1 MDLHSTGQRSIG
13 FGNRVFLLIAT
24 MAFLC
29 LASVQADA
37 GMYRCVDSSGSV
49 SYTNVPATGNCT
61 ALGDDW
67 GASNQPIPNSWYN
80 GGDSFGHYGDSSLYD
95 RHIKIICMRYGVD
108 PYLVKA
114 IIKAE
119 SDFDHNAVS
128 NKGAQGLMQ
137 LMPGTARDLNVV
149 HPFNPREN
157 IEGGVRYLRMLLDSF
172 NGNLILSLA
181 AYNAGPNLVKR
192 YQKIPAI
199 PETIEYV
206 KRVLAYYR
214 QYKGQDVG
222 RISMPSSGNSQ
233 EVVSIN

>member
-1 MDLHSTGQRSIG
+1 MDVNPAGQRSMGIR
-13 FGNRVFLLIAT
+13 NRSFLLIVT
-24 MAFLC
+24 MVFLC

-49 SYTNVPATGNCT
+49 SYTNVPATENCT
-61 ALGDDW
+61 SLGDDW
-67 GASNQPIPNSWYN
+67 GSSNLPKPSSWYN
-80 GGDSFGHYGDSSLYD
+80 ADDSFGYYGDSNLYD
-95 RHIKIICMRYGVD
+95 QHIKIICMRYGVD

-114 IIKAE
+114 VIKAE

-137 LMPGTARDLNVV
+137 LMPGTARDLNVT
-149 HPFNPREN
+149 HPFDPREN

-172 NGNLILSLA
+172 NGNLLLSLA

-206 KRVLAYYR
+206 KRVLTYYR
-214 QYKGQDVG
+214 QYKGQDVE
-222 RISMPSSGNSQ
+222 RISMPSSGNPQ
-233 EVVSIN
+233 DVVSIN